1 MGHPLGELT
10 ATNTTTASFADVVR
24 ASDPSGAVNAPTS
37 DLSAV
42 LDTLGHTGAV
52 SFILSTGNATGG
64 CDWQVLATNDD
75 PANVASPIWATV
87 ASGTASASSITV
99 IFGSASDC
107 SDHARHRAYK
117 VQVRYHSGG
126 AAQAVTLVG
135 IAKS

>member
-1 MGHPLGELT
+1 MGHPLAELT
-10 ATNTTTASFADVVR
+10 ATQTTTSAYADVAR
-24 ASDPSGAVNAPTS
+24 ASDPSGAVNAPKS

-64 CDWQVLATNDD
+64 CDWLVLATNDD
-75 PANVASPIWATV
+75 PGNAASPIWATV
-87 ASGTASASSITV
+87 ASGTAAASAATV
-99 IFGSASDC
+99 LFGRASDL

-117 VQVRYHSGG
+117 VQVRDHSGG

>member
-1 MGHPLGELT
+1 MLGELK
-10 ATNTTTASFADVVR
+10 ATQTTTASYADVLR
-24 ASDPSGAVNAPTS
+24 ASDPTGAVNAPAS

-42 LDTLGHTGAV
+42 LDTWGKTGAV

-75 PANVASPIWATV
+75 PTLVASPIWATV
-87 ASGTASASSITV
+87 ATGTASASTATV

-126 AAQAVTLVG
+126 SAQAVTLVG